1 MRERIIPPLLQDK
14 EHRSECG
21 AVCPPGCVCWSSLAE
36 APPVTSLLSNGLR
49 FTFSVGVRLARLAGA
64 VCGHG
69 LEISS
74 LITVSVVTCVVCGGE
89 SVRCVS
95 VLCSSN
101 PVLSEEGGGRL
112 LARDM

>member
-1 MRERIIPPLLQDK
+1 MRDRIIPPQLQDQ

-21 AVCPPGCVCWSSLAE
+21 AVCPPGCVCWCSLAE

-64 VCGHG
+64 GCGHG

-74 LITVSVVTCVVCGGE
+74 LITVSAVTCVVCGGE

-101 PVLSEEGGGRL
+101 PVLSEEGRGRR